1 MHAEAAAEPEAAP
14 APAPAPTPTSEGLP
28 GRGLALLWF
37 GMQQPLHGL
46 RVVLR
51 EPGLRRIAALPI
63 VFLIVV
69 CLLVAW
75 TSEGD
80 AVGGIRLFFAT
91 MLSLAAVPVVLFGR
105 SYRRL
110 AAEARVPLGLSPR
123 EAARPSLVSA
133 IGDAIRQTILVA
145 IGLVPIYFLVELL
158 PAWDGGD
165 GLFVAL
171 AWLLGALWTLHW
183 ISVEA
188 LDNAQ
193 TRVAGALEV
202 DAQRA
207 IDAAGDPWFVR
218 LYGGPLRPFG
228 GLLRRLSR
236 PWRRELAVLARAPEL
251 VLGFGLGVGGLL
263 LIPLGAL
270 VFRPAAVVGGVHL
283 LGRLEQAEAAAAP
296 VKGPRE
302 A

>member
-1 MHAEAAAEPEAAP
+1 MHAEAAAEPEPAP
-14 APAPAPTPTSEGLP
+14 APAPAPAPVSEGLP
-28 GRGLALLWF
+28 GRGLGLLWF
-37 GMQQPLHGL
+37 GMRQPLHGL

-75 TSEGD
+75 TGEGD

-123 EAARPSLVSA
+123 EAARPSLGAA

-145 IGLVPIYFLVELL
+145 IGLVPIYLLIELL
-158 PAWDGGD
+158 PGSEGG
-165 GLFVAL
+165 GLVVAL
-171 AWLLGALWTLHW
+171 AWLLGVLWTLHW

-193 TRVAGALEV
+193 TRVAGALEA

-302 A
+302 V